1 MQQIEV
7 QSQKRGAQLSD
18 RQDDNSVLIVND
30 LPEQLMLMQGLLR
43 KAGYSVLTA
52 EDGLE
57 AYNLAK
63 REHPDLVISDV
74 CMPGVGGLEFCR
86 LLRADNQLRSVPIL
100 LVSAQE
106 TDTAN
111 VVAGLRAGADDYLE
125 IPFDGTRLVAK
136 VARLLERSRLEAS
149 YRDLVEQ
156 ASDLIFTQD
165 LNGRLTSVN
174 AAGMNFLGRN
184 SEELLGN
191 SFTSVF
197 GLVGVDLN
205 GNGSENSLDDTD
217 TVQEFRHQFV
227 ATRASGE
234 GRWLDLTISPI
245 RNRLDETTGFRGI
258 ARDVTERKQ
267 AELALRDSEE
277 RYRLLFES
285 TPQPICVYDVETL
298 RFLTVNEAAIRAYG
312 YTRDEFLSLTIDD
325 ISLPDENSLSS
336 PSRHQTKSKKTIYV
350 EMTSHPVTFD
360 GKLGELVIINNVT
373 ERKILDEHQQLL
385 LASLQQSAIE
395 WRQTFDAIDFP
406 VLIVDLEGTIKRSNA
421 AAEQVAGTRAEK
433 LVGQNVADLGEGQPW
448 RKAAELLGRIRET
461 GAPVSE
467 EIRDETTG
475 KSWAITPF
483 LIDEFGSVDDRA
495 IVIAQD
501 ITKRTELESSL
512 RQSKI
517 MSMLGSVVAG
527 VAHEV
532 RNPLF
537 GISSILDAF
546 ETRFPD
552 RTEYSRYTDVL
563 RDEIGRLTLLMEELL
578 EYGKPFRGDLYPVSL
593 EEMVTRSIR
602 ACLPAARA
610 AQVTLMNNITDSLPR
625 IMVDRR
631 RLSTVFI
638 NLIENAIQHSAS
650 GDVVTIE
657 ASQLTDGTGDW
668 IELVIKDLGPGIQ
681 PENLP
686 KIFEPFF
693 STRRGGTGLGLA
705 IAQKTMEEH
714 GGKLFAEN
722 NPEGGACMVARFP
735 VPTEV
740 NTVG

>member
-7 QSQKRGAQLSD
+7 QSQKRGAQFSD
-18 RQDDNSVLIVND
+18 GHDDNSVLIVND

-43 KAGYSVLTA
+43 KAGYRVLTA

-57 AYNLAK
+57 AFNLAK
-63 REHPDLVISDV
+63 QEHPDLVISDV

-86 LLRADNQLRSVPIL
+86 LLRSDHQLRSVPIL

-125 IPFDGTRLVAK
+125 IPFDATRLVAK

-156 ASDLIFTQD
+156 ASDVIFTKD
-165 LNGRLTSVN
+165 LTGRLTSIN

-184 SEELLGN
+184 SEELLGT
-191 SFTSVF
+191 SFSSVF
-197 GLVGVDLN
+197 GLVDPDLN
-205 GNGSENSLDDTD
+205 GRGSENSLYDID

-227 ATRASGE
+227 ARRASGE
-234 GRWLDLTISPI
+234 ERWLDLTISPI

-325 ISLPDENSLSS
+325 LSLPDEIGLSS
-336 PSRHQTKSKKTIYV
+336 PCRHQTKSKKTIYV
-350 EMTSHPVTFD
+350 EMNSHPLTFD
-360 GKLGELVIINNVT
+360 GKLSKLVIINNVT

-421 AAEQVAGTRAEK
+421 AAEQVAGAHAEQ

-467 EIRDETTG
+467 QISDETTG
-475 KSWAITPF
+475 KSWTITPF
-483 LIDEFGSVDDRA
+483 LINEFGSIDDRA

-501 ITKRTELESSL
+501 VTKRTELEASL

-546 ETRFPD
+546 ETRFTD

-563 RDEIGRLTLLMEELL
+563 RNEIGRLTLLMEELL

-593 EEMVTRSIR
+593 EEMATKSIR
-602 ACLPAARA
+602 ACLPAAKA
-610 AQVTLMNNITDSLPR
+610 ARVTLINYVPDSLPR
-625 IMVDRR
+625 IMLDRR

-650 GDVVTIE
+650 GDVVTID
-657 ASQLTDGTGDW
+657 ASRLTEGTGDW
-668 IELVIKDLGPGIQ
+668 IECVVKDLGPGIP
-681 PENLP
+681 PEDLP
-686 KIFEPFF
+686 RIFEPFF

-714 GGKLFAEN
+714 GGRLFAEN
-722 NPEGGACMVARFP
+722 NPEGGARMVARFP

-740 NTVG
+740 NPGG

>member
-1 MQQIEV
+1 MQQIEL
-7 QSQKRGAQLSD
+7 QSRKRGAQFSD
-18 RQDDNSVLIVND
+18 GHDDYSVLIVND
-30 LPEQLMLMQGLLR
+30 LPEQLMLMEGLLS

-57 AYNLAK
+57 AFDLAK
-63 REHPDLVISDV
+63 QNHPDLVISDV

-86 LLRADNQLRSVPIL
+86 LLRSDHQLRAVPIL

-125 IPFDGTRLVAK
+125 IPFDSTRLVAK
-136 VARLLERSRLEAS
+136 VARLLERSRVEAN

-165 LNGRLTSVN
+165 LTGRLTSIN
-174 AAGMNFLGRN
+174 TAGLNFLGRN

-191 SFTSVF
+191 SFSSVF
-197 GLVGVDLN
+197 DLIGADLN
-205 GNGSENSLDDTD
+205 GSRRENSSDDAD
-217 TVQEFRHQFV
+217 IVKEFRHQFV
-227 ATRASGE
+227 ATRGSGE
-234 GRWLDLTISPI
+234 ERWLDLTISPI
-245 RNRLDETTGFRGI
+245 RNRLDEITGFRGI
-258 ARDVTERKQ
+258 ARDITERKQ

-285 TPQPICVYDVETL
+285 TPEPICVYDAETL

-325 ISLPDENSLSS
+325 ISLADDNSRSS
-336 PSRHQTKSKKTIYV
+336 PCRHQTKGKKTIYV
-350 EMTSHPVTFD
+350 EMNSHPVTFD
-360 GKLGELVIINNVT
+360 GRLSELVIINNVT
-373 ERKILDEHQQLL
+373 ERKLLDEQQQLL
-385 LASLQQSAIE
+385 LTAMQQSAIE

-406 VLIVDLEGTIKRSNA
+406 VLIVDLEGTIRRLNA
-421 AAEQVAGTRAEK
+421 AAEQVAGAAK
-433 LVGQNVADLGEGQPW
+433 QLVGQNVTGLGDGQPW
-448 RKAAELLGRIRET
+448 RKAAELLEKIRET
-461 GAPVSE
+461 GSAVSE
-467 EIRDETTG
+467 EVRDETTG
-475 KSWAITPF
+475 RSWTVTPF
-483 LIDEFGSVDDRA
+483 LVNEFGSVNDRA

-501 ITKRTELESSL
+501 VTKRTELEASL

-517 MSMLGSVVAG
+517 MSLLGSVVAG

-546 ETRFPD
+546 ETRFSD
-552 RTEYSRYTDVL
+552 RTEYSRYTNML
-563 RDEIGRLTLLMEELL
+563 REEIARLTLLMEELL
-578 EYGKPFRGDLYPVSL
+578 EYGKPFRGDVYPVSL
-593 EEMVTRSIR
+593 AEMVTRSIR
-602 ACLPAARA
+602 ACLPSANA
-610 AQVTLMNNITDSLPR
+610 AQVTIVNNVSDTLPR

-631 RLSTVFI
+631 RLSRVFI

-657 ASQLTDGTGDW
+657 ASRLTEDSGDW
-668 IELVIKDLGPGIQ
+668 VQCAIKDLGPGIQ
-681 PENLP
+681 PEALP
-686 KIFEPFF
+686 NIFEPFF

-705 IAQKTMEEH
+705 IAQKAMEEH
-714 GGKLFAEN
+714 GGQLFAEN

-735 VPTEV
+735 VSTEV
-740 NTVG
+740 NAGA

>member
-7 QSQKRGAQLSD
+7 QSPTRGAQFSD
-18 RQDDNSVLIVND
+18 GHDDNSVLIVND

-43 KAGYSVLTA
+43 KAGYRVFTA
-52 EDGLE
+52 EEGLE
-57 AYNLAK
+57 AFNLAK
-63 REHPDLVISDV
+63 QEHPDLVISDV

-136 VARLLERSRLEAS
+136 VARLLERSRLEAN

-156 ASDLIFTQD
+156 TSDLIFTKD
-165 LNGRLTSVN
+165 LNGRLTSIN
-174 AAGMNFLGRN
+174 AAGLNFLGRN
-184 SEELLGN
+184 AEELLGK
-191 SFTSVF
+191 SFSSVF
-197 GLVGVDLN
+197 GLVGADLN
-205 GNGSENSLDDTD
+205 GSGSENSLDDTD

-227 ATRASGE
+227 AKRASGE
-234 GRWLDLTISPI
+234 ERWLDLTISPI

-267 AELALRDSEE
+267 AEFALRDSEE

-285 TPQPICVYDVETL
+285 TPQPICVYDAETL
-298 RFLTVNEAAIRAYG
+298 RFLTVNEAAVRAYG

-325 ISLPDENSLSS
+325 ITLADENSLSG
-336 PSRHQTKSKKTIYV
+336 PSQHKTKGKKTIYV
-350 EMTSHPVTFD
+350 EMHSHPVTFD
-360 GKLGELVIINNVT
+360 GKLSELVIINNVT
-373 ERKILDEHQQLL
+373 ERRILDEHQQLL

-406 VLIVDLEGTIKRSNA
+406 VLIVDLEGTVKRSNA
-421 AAEQVAGTRAEK
+421 AAEQVAGAHAEQ
-433 LVGQNVADLGEGQPW
+433 LVGQSVASLGESQPW

-475 KSWAITPF
+475 KTWTITPF
-483 LIDEFGSVDDRA
+483 LVNEFGSVDDRA

-501 ITKRTELESSL
+501 VTKRTELEASL

-517 MSMLGSVVAG
+517 MSLLGSVVAG

-546 ETRFPD
+546 ETRFTD
-552 RTEYSRYTDVL
+552 RTEYSRYTNVL
-563 RDEIGRLTLLMEELL
+563 RDEIGRLTLLMEDLL
-578 EYGKPFRGDLYPVSL
+578 EYGKPFCGDLYPVSL
-593 EEMVTRSIR
+593 EEMVSRSIR
-602 ACLPAARA
+602 ACLPAATA
-610 AQVTLMNNITDSLPR
+610 AGVTLINYIPDSLPR
-625 IMVDRR
+625 IMLDRR

-638 NLIENAIQHSAS
+638 NLIENAVQHSAS

-657 ASQLTDGTGDW
+657 ASRVSDGTGDW
-668 IELVIKDLGPGIQ
+668 IDCVIKDLGPGIQ
-681 PENLP
+681 QENLP

-722 NPEGGACMVARFP
+722 NPEGGARMVARFP
-735 VPTEV
+735 VPTGV
-740 NTVG
+740 NAGG

>member
-1 MQQIEV
+1 MQQIEI
-7 QSQKRGAQLSD
+7 QSQMRGAKFSEGH
-18 RQDDNSVLIVND
+18 DDNSVLIVND
-30 LPEQLMLMQGLLR
+30 LPDQLQLMQTLLR
-43 KAGYSVLTA
+43 KAGYNVLTA
-52 EDGLE
+52 EEGLE
-57 AYNLAK
+57 AFNLAK
-63 REHPDLVISDV
+63 QERPDLVISDV

-86 LLRADNQLRSVPIL
+86 LLRSDYQLRSVPIL

-125 IPFDGTRLVAK
+125 IPFDGARLVAK
-136 VARLLERSRLEAS
+136 VARLLERSRVEAN

-165 LNGRLTSVN
+165 LSGRLTSIN
-174 AAGMNFLGRN
+174 AAGLNFLGRN

-191 SFTSVF
+191 SFSSVF
-197 GLVGVDLN
+197 GLVGADLN
-205 GNGSENSLDDTD
+205 GSGSENSLDDTD

-227 ATRASGE
+227 ARRASGE
-234 GRWLDLTISPI
+234 ERWLDLTISPI
-245 RNRLDETTGFRGI
+245 RNRLDETTGLRGI
-258 ARDVTERKQ
+258 ARDVTERKL

-325 ISLPDENSLSS
+325 ISLPVENSFSS
-336 PSRHQTKSKKTIYV
+336 PCRHQTKSKKTIYV
-350 EMTSHPVTFD
+350 EMNSHPLIFD
-360 GKLGELVIINNVT
+360 GKLSELVIINNVT

-421 AAEQVAGTRAEK
+421 AAEQVAGAHAEQ
-433 LVGQNVADLGEGQPW
+433 LVGQSVADLGEGEPW
-448 RKAAELLGRIRET
+448 RKAAELLGRVRET

-475 KSWAITPF
+475 KSWIIIPF
-483 LIDEFGSVDDRA
+483 LVNEFGSVDERA
-495 IVIAQD
+495 ILIAQD
-501 ITKRTELESSL
+501 ITKRAELEASL
-512 RQSKI
+512 RQSKM
-517 MSMLGSVVAG
+517 MSLLGSVVAG

-546 ETRFPD
+546 ETRFSD
-552 RTEYSRYTDVL
+552 RTEYSRYTSVL
-563 RDEIGRLTLLMEELL
+563 RDEIGRLTSLMEELL
-578 EYGKPFRGDLYPVSL
+578 EYGKPFRGDFYPVSL
-593 EEMVTRSIR
+593 EEIVSRSIR
-602 ACLPAARA
+602 ACLPAANA
-610 AQVTLMNNITDSLPR
+610 ANVTLVNYIPDSLPR
-625 IMVDRR
+625 VMVDRR
-631 RLSTVFI
+631 RLSAVFI

-657 ASQLTDGTGDW
+657 ASKLTEGSGDW
-668 IELVIKDLGPGIQ
+668 IECVVKDLGPGFQ
-681 PENLP
+681 PETLP

-722 NPEGGACMVARFP
+722 NPEGGASMVARFP
-735 VPTEV
+735 VSTEV
-740 NTVG
+740 NGGG